1 MRDSEKTTPTKAESQ
16 RKEIEGERLS
26 KGIKNL
32 EVWPK
37 EFQLNPISD
46 TKVTQVFEQSFH
58 MSQGVC

>member
-1 MRDSEKTTPTKAESQ
+1 MRDPEKTTPTKAERQ
-16 RKEIEGERLS
+16 WKEIEGESLS

-32 EVWPK
+32 EDWPK

-58 MSQGVC
+58 MSQGVF